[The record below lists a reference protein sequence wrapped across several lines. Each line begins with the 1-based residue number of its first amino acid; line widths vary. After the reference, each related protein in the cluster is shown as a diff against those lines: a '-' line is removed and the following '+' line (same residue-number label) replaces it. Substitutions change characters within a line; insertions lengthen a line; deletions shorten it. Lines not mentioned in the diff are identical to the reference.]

1 LRKYKPDYTPRS
13 GFAWPIAETTTTQEK
28 TGEANKKQTDD
39 PSTAGT
45 GTAASLPDADPELVK
60 KLEKEKSLMHPKKQ
74 QNTML
79 LLNAMRTT
87 AAHSFRTFH
96 EREAAAAAA
105 TAAAL
110 SEGVAASE
118 GQRSSATPVPAPLT
132 SQSFGSQSSGPSASQ
147 DSAKGTL
154 GTAKRKKKR
163 MCVLNIATLSL
174 NK

>member
-1 LRKYKPDYTPRS
+1 MRKYKPDYTPRS
-13 GFAWPIAETTTTQEK
+13 GFAWPIAETATTQEK
-28 TGEANKKQTDD
+28 AGEANKKQTDD
-39 PSTAGT
+39 PTA
-45 GTAASLPDADPELVK
+45 TAASLPDADPELVK

-147 DSAKGTL
+147 DSAKGAL

-163 MCVLNIATLSL
+163 MCVSNIATLSL